1 MAQSDEPTAQE
12 SPVAVASDQADVA
25 PDAAATASA
34 TPDPQ
39 PPRRLDRLKLTARAR
54 RRTLIII
61 GSLVAL
67 AVIVLLGM
75 VGYRMFSSQVGAAK
89 KLDAAAVLIEEAD
102 VIVVEVDAVVRS
114 DVTTGLA
121 DTANAAIQRVPEAE
135 WQLKDALGLIGDA
148 QKRGRARD
156 RQRAELLDAAA
167 TARLEMLAQ
176 GPAIL
181 ALNAKASDALP
192 PARAGW
198 EALLTADKTSD
209 EAVAAYNRLT
219 KAGVKQSSKLN
230 KRAEG
235 ELAEARRQFVLAES
249 AFPEAGFDLYIAYL
263 DTRISMNQLSQQSD
277 AAWLEN
283 NTAQAND
290 IIARYN
296 ALDQTGIAQAKGL
309 PASPEAAIA
318 DAYEKAA
325 QAATIAYY
333 NARDAATAADEALR

>member
-1 MAQSDEPTAQE
+1 MAQSDEPTGQE
-12 SPVAVASDQADVA
+12 PPSAPASDQENLV
-25 PDAAATASA
+25 PDAGATASA
-34 TPDPQ
+34 TPDSQ
-39 PPRRLDRLKLTARAR
+39 PPRRLARLKLDARAR
-54 RRTLIII
+54 RRSLIIG

-67 AVIVLLGM
+67 TLLVLLGM

-102 VIVVEVDAVVRS
+102 AIVVEVDAVVRS

-121 DTANAAIQRVPEAE
+121 ESANAAILRVPEAE

-148 QKRGRARD
+148 KKRGRARD

-181 ALNAKASDALP
+181 TLNAKASDALP

-198 EALLTADKTSD
+198 EALIAADKTSD
-209 EAVAAYNRLT
+209 EAVAAYNRLN
-219 KAGVKQSSKLN
+219 KAGVNRSSKLN
-230 KRAEG
+230 KRAES
-235 ELAEARRQFVLAES
+235 ELAEARRQFVTAES
-249 AFPEAGFDLYIAYL
+249 VFPEAGFDLYIAYI

-277 AAWLEN
+277 AAWLRNE
-283 NTAQAND
+283 TAQANE

-325 QAATIAYY
+325 QAATVAYY